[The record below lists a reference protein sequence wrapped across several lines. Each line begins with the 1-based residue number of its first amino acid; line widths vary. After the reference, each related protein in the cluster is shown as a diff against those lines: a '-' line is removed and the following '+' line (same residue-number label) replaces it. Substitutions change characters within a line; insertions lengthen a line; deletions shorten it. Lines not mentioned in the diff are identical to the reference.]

1 MGIHYNHKSKSGDRK
16 MEKQYKLK
24 MKSEERKRIREE
36 NKLQKEVDRIKW
48 ENRERI
54 KPIRNKDK

>member
-1 MGIHYNHKSKSGDRK
+1 MMGKKQDARK
-16 MEKQYKLK
+16 LRAKKERAKRRVVAR
-24 MKSEERKRIREE
+24 RKRIREE